1 MAGITFDTSELDAF
15 ARELGKA
22 GAVTQK
28 GVRGVISK
36 GALNIKKQQQAEM
49 RRSSY
54 FAAIAG
60 TISYDVREV
69 SAFGGGVVE
78 AEIGPVKGGVG
89 SLANIAY
96 FGTSRGGGN
105 VPDSED
111 ALRAEAPRTE
121 KALFDLMAAS
131 I

>member
-1 MAGITFDTSELDAF
+1 MAGVIIDTSELDAF
-15 ARELGKA
+15 AQELGKA

-28 GVRGVISK
+28 GVRAVISK

-49 RRSSY
+49 RRSRY
-54 FAAIAG
+54 FAMVAP
-60 TISYDVREV
+60 TISYDIREV

-78 AEIGPVKGGVG
+78 AEIGPVKGGAG

-105 VPDSED
+105 VPDPEG
-111 ALRAEAPRTE
+111 ALLAEVPRTE
-121 KALFDLMAAS
+121 KALFDLMVAA